1 MILEGRKYRN
11 KILGPRRLADLVQT
25 FFSPQFSDIKRK
37 EDGSLIQYVFTEHPL
52 HAGCVLSSR
61 ELAASLRLKG
71 VGLKGAQII
80 NKLFLKCN
88 IYVLK
93 KKQRDKRQNGKLYVV
108 SEALLVLQVIPEEII
123 FKGYTTK
130 SRQCGDELGLA
141 YF

>member
-11 KILGPRRLADLVQT
+11 KILGPRRNIIADLVQA
-25 FFSPQFSDIKRK
+25 FFSAQFSVIKLK

-80 NKLFLKCN
+80 NK
-88 IYVLK
+88 
-93 KKQRDKRQNGKLYVV
+93 
-108 SEALLVLQVIPEEII
+108 
-123 FKGYTTK
+123 
-130 SRQCGDELGLA
+130 
-141 YF
+141 